1 MKKIFITIIFCFQL
15 SQVVAQDN
23 PTIQQTENL
32 PNWPVMLSNLNTAQI
47 TSGVLIDKV
56 TSFANIIN
64 YNTTDSNISNSKHFN

>member
-47 TSGVLIDKV
+47 TSPAPARTMSL
-56 TSFANIIN
+56 S
-64 YNTTDSNISNSKHFN
+64 

>member
-47 TSGVLIDKV
+47 TSV
-56 TSFANIIN
+56 F
-64 YNTTDSNISNSKHFN
+64 